1 MYPVEELSERLKLTL
16 VISQAEARPRS
27 ILELA
32 EQAFAGGVTA
42 LQLREKNIPD
52 QTLFERALE
61 LSLFCREHGR
71 LFIINDRLDIALA
84 VNADGLHLGQADLP
98 AEIAAGLMPRNKIL
112 GVSASTLAQ
121 AKAALRA
128 GADYLGVGAVFP
140 TGSKDDAQAVTD
152 EEINAIVGLGFPA
165 VAIGGIN
172 AGNAAQVWSKG
183 FAGLAVIS
191 ALSQASAPEKT
202 ARQLISA
209 SRP

>member
-1 MYPVEELSERLKLTL
+1 MYPAEDLFERLKLTL

-42 LQLREKNIPD
+42 LQLREKNLPD
-52 QTLFERALE
+52 QCLFERARE

-84 VNADGLHLGQADLP
+84 VNADGLHLGQSDLP

-112 GVSASTLAQ
+112 GVSASTLAE

-128 GADYLGVGAVFP
+128 GADYLGVGAIFP
-140 TGSKDDAQAVTD
+140 TGSKDDASVAAD
-152 EEINAIVGLGFPA
+152 EEIKAIIGLGFPA

-172 AGNAAQVWSKG
+172 LGNAAQVWSQG
-183 FAGLAVIS
+183 FSGLAVIS
-191 ALSQASAPEKT
+191 ALSQAPAPEKT
-202 ARQLISA
+202 ARQLIAS